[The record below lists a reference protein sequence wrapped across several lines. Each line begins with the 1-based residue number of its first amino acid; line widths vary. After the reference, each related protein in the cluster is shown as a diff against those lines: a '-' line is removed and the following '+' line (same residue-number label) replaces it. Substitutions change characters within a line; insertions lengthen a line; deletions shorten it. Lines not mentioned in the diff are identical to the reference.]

1 MVPITHMA
9 PIIYFPDTLR
19 LLKLKL
25 IQLKVTHDD
34 STSAG
39 TKYKRY
45 GIIFLFSE
53 CRVNKRPVRLVLFV
67 SKG

>member
-45 GIIFLFSE
+45 GIIFCSLSVVWI
-53 CRVNKRPVRLVLFV
+53 R
-67 SKG
+67 GQWD

>member
-45 GIIFLFSE
+45 GIIFCSLS
-53 CRVNKRPVRLVLFV
+53 VV
-67 SKG
+67 